1 MCFFSIP
8 RMIIPRNAG
17 QGSRRI
23 KSRLSWHYLASP
35 RKNILINIII
45 FHQIQERPQPF
56 STFDELKESVE
67 GDVLHDEMSRA
78 IYSSGSCLYR
88 VRPLAIVRPKNRMDV
103 VKVVKYGA
111 QNGIPI
117 TARGG
122 GTSRTGNELG
132 EGIILDLSRYMNR
145 ILEFDCDG
153 KWVRVQPGII
163 LSSLN
168 EFLEPQALFFP
179 IDPSTKEYCTL
190 GGMISNNSSGPH
202 AVKYGT
208 TRDYVLSLEVVLS
221 NGDVI
226 TTGPVPLREKY
237 RKPEETTETLEGKI
251 YQAVPEI
258 LERFQISPEHAIY
271 VGDSLVDYKTAKAA
285 GVPLVS
291 YKNTELEADYH
302 VDHLMDIAGSVL
314 GIGSG
319 I

>member
-153 KWVRVQPGII
+153 K
-163 LSSLN
+163 
-168 EFLEPQALFFP
+168 
-179 IDPSTKEYCTL
+179 
-190 GGMISNNSSGPH
+190 
-202 AVKYGT
+202 
-208 TRDYVLSLEVVLS
+208 
-221 NGDVI
+221 
-226 TTGPVPLREKY
+226 
-237 RKPEETTETLEGKI
+237 
-251 YQAVPEI
+251 
-258 LERFQISPEHAIY
+258 
-271 VGDSLVDYKTAKAA
+271 
-285 GVPLVS
+285 
-291 YKNTELEADYH
+291 
-302 VDHLMDIAGSVL
+302 
-314 GIGSG
+314 
-319 I
+319 

>member
-56 STFDELKESVE
+56 P
-67 GDVLHDEMSRA
+67 
-78 IYSSGSCLYR
+78 LY
-88 VRPLAIVRPKNRMDV
+88 K
-103 VKVVKYGA
+103 
-111 QNGIPI
+111 
-117 TARGG
+117 
-122 GTSRTGNELG
+122 
-132 EGIILDLSRYMNR
+132 
-145 ILEFDCDG
+145 
-153 KWVRVQPGII
+153 
-163 LSSLN
+163 
-168 EFLEPQALFFP
+168 
-179 IDPSTKEYCTL
+179 
-190 GGMISNNSSGPH
+190 
-202 AVKYGT
+202 
-208 TRDYVLSLEVVLS
+208 
-221 NGDVI
+221 
-226 TTGPVPLREKY
+226 
-237 RKPEETTETLEGKI
+237 
-251 YQAVPEI
+251 I
-258 LERFQISPEHAIY
+258 LERFQISPEQAIY

-291 YKNTELEADYH
+291 YKNTELKADYH